1 MLVGQHNLERFRG
14 SPFATATMEGYR
26 AGFVAATVM
35 TAACMLTIVSI
46 IVHAL
51 VYGDQPSAERQR
63 EAPPSASASSVK
75 RKQ

>member
-1 MLVGQHNLERFRG
+1 
-14 SPFATATMEGYR
+14 MEGYR

-51 VYGDQPSAERQR
+51 VYGDQPSAERR
-63 EAPPSASASSVK
+63 GEAPPTASSVK